1 MYNSSPTY
9 EINNNADS
17 NSKSL
22 KISQL
27 KSQLMQLEEEDK
39 AYNDLLQKYRQL
51 QNEYQLINEA
61 KLHLEY
67 EIRQKNETTN
77 KILNDLKA
85 QNMDLTNELNEK
97 ENIYKKLYAD
107 NTNLLRN
114 LEDRKKENENFCKA
128 IEENENMINHI
139 SQDKAQCEQDAMI
152 LNETSKKNESDIQ
165 NLCSQLDSL
174 KLKSRTQND
183 ELTKKN
189 LEMNNNQKCLNEVK
203 NDNANLNNQINMKI
217 STLETIQKQLSI
229 ANQSI
234 VEMQN
239 ELNNLEKSHSLG
251 LNQLENVKINYKNE
265 HEKRV
270 QVENDNV
277 RLEGILK
284 DREDNLNK
292 LSSLNGQLKSDRDQ
306 LLETKNKLISDLDKY
321 KNHIIIL
328 TEQTEKLTDELQ
340 RIIDEDSELYNLN
353 NSQIQRLQKVIYEN
367 KKLLSD
373 EISALN
379 SLENYG
385 DFVTPYY
392 SARNNY
398 YDSKSSSVDSYVMS
412 LFKKEKQNERK

>member
-1 MYNSSPTY
+1 MYNSSSTY
-9 EINNNADS
+9 EVNKNCEPCA
-17 NSKSL
+17 KSL

-27 KSQLMQLEEEDK
+27 KSQLIQLEEDDK

-67 EIRQKNETTN
+67 ELRQKNETTN

-107 NTNLLRN
+107 NTNLFRN
-114 LEDRKKENENFCKA
+114 LEDRKKENENFCKV
-128 IEENENMINHI
+128 IEENENMIKQIKDNHI
-139 SQDKAQCEQDAMI
+139 TQDKAQCEHDAML

-165 NLCSQLDSL
+165 TLCNQLDNL
-174 KLKSRTQND
+174 KLKSRSQND

-203 NDNANLNNQINMKI
+203 NDNANLNNQINLKI
-217 STLETIQKQLSI
+217 SSLETVQKQLNI

-251 LNQLENVKINYKNE
+251 LNQLEAVKINFKNE
-265 HEKRV
+265 HEKRI
-270 QVENDNV
+270 QAENDNV

-284 DREDNLNK
+284 DKEDNMNK
-292 LSSLNGQLKSDRDQ
+292 LSTLNGQLKSDRDQ
-306 LLETKNKLISDLDKY
+306 LLSTKNKLISDLDKY
-321 KNHIIIL
+321 KGHILIL

-353 NSQIQRLQKVIYEN
+353 SSQIQRLQKVIYEN

-373 EISALN
+373 EIAALN
-379 SLENYG
+379 ALENYVRNQSNYGNTINQNMEQNRKTYSLEN
-385 DFVTPYY
+385 
-392 SARNNY
+392 
-398 YDSKSSSVDSYVMS
+398 
-412 LFKKEKQNERK
+412 Q

>member
-1 MYNSSPTY
+1 MYNSCQEYSSS
-9 EINNNADS
+9 NNCDPCA
-17 NSKSL
+17 KSL

-27 KSQLMQLEEEDK
+27 KSQLVQLEEDDK

-67 EIRQKNETTN
+67 ELRQKNETTN

-107 NTNLLRN
+107 NTNLFRN
-114 LEDRKKENENFCKA
+114 LEERKKENENFCK
-128 IEENENMINHI
+128 IVEENENMINHI
-139 SQDKAQCEQDAMI
+139 TQDKAQCEHDAML

-165 NLCSQLDSL
+165 NLCNQLENL

-203 NDNANLNNQINMKI
+203 SDNANLNNQINLKI
-217 STLETIQKQLSI
+217 SSLDTIQKQLTI

-251 LNQLENVKINYKNE
+251 MSQLENIKINFKNE

-270 QVENDNV
+270 QAENDNV

-284 DREDNLNK
+284 DKEDNMNK
-292 LSSLNGQLKSDRDQ
+292 LSSINGQLKSDRDK
-306 LLETKNKLISDLDKY
+306 LLVTKNKLLDDLDKY
-321 KNHIIIL
+321 KNHIMVL

-373 EISALN
+373 EIAALN
-379 SLENYG
+379 ALENY
-385 DFVTPYY
+385 V
-392 SARNNY
+392 RNQNNY
-398 YDSKSSSVDSYVMS
+398 GTTMNQSVEQTRKTYSI
-412 LFKKEKQNERK
+412 QNQ

>member
-1 MYNSSPTY
+1 MYNSCQDYSTS
-9 EINNNADS
+9 NNCDPCA
-17 NSKSL
+17 KSL

-27 KSQLMQLEEEDK
+27 KSQLVQLEEDDK

-67 EIRQKNETTN
+67 ELRQKNETTN

-85 QNMDLTNELNEK
+85 QNMDLTNELTEK

-107 NTNLLRN
+107 NTNLFRN
-114 LEDRKKENENFCKA
+114 LEERKKENENFCKVV
-128 IEENENMINHI
+128 EENENMINHI
-139 SQDKAQCEQDAMI
+139 TQDKTQCEHDATL

-165 NLCSQLDSL
+165 TLCNQLENL
-174 KLKSRTQND
+174 KLKSRNQND

-203 NDNANLNNQINMKI
+203 NDNANLNNQINLKI
-217 STLETIQKQLSI
+217 SSLDTIQKQLNI

-234 VEMQN
+234 VDMQN
-239 ELNNLEKSHSLG
+239 ELNNLEKSHSLS
-251 LNQLENVKINYKNE
+251 LNQLENIKINFKNE

-270 QVENDNV
+270 QAENDNV

-284 DREDNLNK
+284 DKEDNLNK
-292 LSSLNGQLKSDRDQ
+292 LSSINGQLKSDRDK
-306 LLETKNKLISDLDKY
+306 LVVTKNKLIDDLDKY
-321 KNHIIIL
+321 KNHIMIL
-328 TEQTEKLTDELQ
+328 TDQTEKLTDELQ

-367 KKLLSD
+367 KKMLSD
-373 EISALN
+373 EIAALN
-379 SLENYG
+379 ALENYVRNQTNYG
-385 DFVTPYY
+385 TTLNQSVEQTRKTY
-392 SARNNY
+392 SINNN
-398 YDSKSSSVDSYVMS
+398 
-412 LFKKEKQNERK
+412 Q

>member
-1 MYNSSPTY
+1 MYNSCQEYTSS
-9 EINNNADS
+9 NNCDPCA
-17 NSKSL
+17 KSL

-27 KSQLMQLEEEDK
+27 KSQLVQLEEDDK

-67 EIRQKNETTN
+67 ELRQKNETTN

-107 NTNLLRN
+107 NTNLFRN
-114 LEDRKKENENFCKA
+114 LEERKKENENFCKVV
-128 IEENENMINHI
+128 EENENMINHI
-139 SQDKAQCEQDAMI
+139 TQDKAQCEHDAML
-152 LNETSKKNESDIQ
+152 LNETSKKNENDIQ
-165 NLCSQLDSL
+165 NLCNQLENL

-203 NDNANLNNQINMKI
+203 NDNANLNNQINLKI
-217 STLETIQKQLSI
+217 SSLDTIQKQLTI

-234 VEMQN
+234 VDMQN

-251 LNQLENVKINYKNE
+251 LNQLENIKINFKNE

-270 QVENDNV
+270 QAENDNV

-284 DREDNLNK
+284 DKEDNMNK
-292 LSSLNGQLKSDRDQ
+292 LSSINGQD
-306 LLETKNKLISDLDKY
+306 DLDKY
-321 KNHIIIL
+321 KNHIMIL

-353 NSQIQRLQKVIYEN
+353 NAQIQRLQKVIYEN
-367 KKLLSD
+367 KKMLSD
-373 EISALN
+373 EIAALN
-379 SLENYG
+379 ALENYVRNQTNYG
-385 DFVTPYY
+385 TTLNQSVEQNRKTY
-392 SARNNY
+392 SINNN
-398 YDSKSSSVDSYVMS
+398 
-412 LFKKEKQNERK
+412 Q

>member
-1 MYNSSPTY
+1 MYNSCQEYSSS
-9 EINNNADS
+9 NNCDPC
-17 NSKSL
+17 SKSL

-27 KSQLMQLEEEDK
+27 KSQLVQLEEDDK

-67 EIRQKNETTN
+67 ELRQKNETTN

-107 NTNLLRN
+107 NTNLFRN
-114 LEDRKKENENFCKA
+114 LEERKKENENFCK
-128 IEENENMINHI
+128 IVEENENMINHI
-139 SQDKAQCEQDAMI
+139 TQDKAQCEHDAML

-165 NLCSQLDSL
+165 NLCNQLENL

-189 LEMNNNQKCLNEVK
+189 LEMNNNQKCLNEIK
-203 NDNANLNNQINMKI
+203 SDNANLNNQINLKI
-217 STLETIQKQLSI
+217 SSLDTIQKQLTI

-251 LNQLENVKINYKNE
+251 MSQLENIKINFKNE

-270 QVENDNV
+270 QAENDNV

-284 DREDNLNK
+284 DKEDNMNK
-292 LSSLNGQLKSDRDQ
+292 LSSINGQLKSDRDK
-306 LLETKNKLISDLDKY
+306 LLVTKNKLLDDLDKY
-321 KNHIIIL
+321 KNHIMVL

-373 EISALN
+373 EIAALN
-379 SLENYG
+379 ALENY
-385 DFVTPYY
+385 V
-392 SARNNY
+392 RNQNNY
-398 YDSKSSSVDSYVMS
+398 GTTMNQSVEQTRKTYSI
-412 LFKKEKQNERK
+412 QNQ

>member
-1 MYNSSPTY
+1 MYNSCQEYSSS
-9 EINNNADS
+9 NNCDPC
-17 NSKSL
+17 SKSL

-27 KSQLMQLEEEDK
+27 KSQLVQLEEDDK

-67 EIRQKNETTN
+67 ELRQKNETTN

-85 QNMDLTNELNEK
+85 QNMDLTNELSEK

-107 NTNLLRN
+107 NTNLFRN
-114 LEDRKKENENFCKA
+114 LEERKKENENFCK
-128 IEENENMINHI
+128 IVEENENMINHI
-139 SQDKAQCEQDAMI
+139 TQDKAQCEHDAML

-165 NLCSQLDSL
+165 NLCNQLENL

-203 NDNANLNNQINMKI
+203 SDNANLNNQINLKI
-217 STLETIQKQLSI
+217 SSLDTIQKQLTI

-251 LNQLENVKINYKNE
+251 MSQLENIKINFKNE

-270 QVENDNV
+270 QAENDNV

-284 DREDNLNK
+284 DKEDNMNK
-292 LSSLNGQLKSDRDQ
+292 LSSINGQLKSDRDK
-306 LLETKNKLISDLDKY
+306 LLVTKNKLLDDLDKY
-321 KNHIIIL
+321 KNHIMVL

-353 NSQIQRLQKVIYEN
+353 ISQIQRLQKVIYEN

-373 EISALN
+373 EIAALN
-379 SLENYG
+379 ALENY
-385 DFVTPYY
+385 V
-392 SARNNY
+392 RNQNNY
-398 YDSKSSSVDSYVMS
+398 GTTMNQSVEQTRKTYSI
-412 LFKKEKQNERK
+412 QNQ

>member
-1 MYNSSPTY
+1 MYNSCQEYSSS
-9 EINNNADS
+9 NNCDPC
-17 NSKSL
+17 SKSL

-27 KSQLMQLEEEDK
+27 KSQLVQLEEDDK

-67 EIRQKNETTN
+67 ELRQKNETTN

-85 QNMDLTNELNEK
+85 QNMDLTNELSEK

-107 NTNLLRN
+107 NTNLFRN
-114 LEDRKKENENFCKA
+114 LEERKKENENFCK
-128 IEENENMINHI
+128 IVEENENMINHI
-139 SQDKAQCEQDAMI
+139 TQDKAQCEHDAML

-165 NLCSQLDSL
+165 NLCNQLENL

-189 LEMNNNQKCLNEVK
+189 LEMNNNQKCLNEIK
-203 NDNANLNNQINMKI
+203 NDNANLNNQINLKI
-217 STLETIQKQLSI
+217 SSLDTIQKQLTI

-251 LNQLENVKINYKNE
+251 MNQLENIKINFKNE

-270 QVENDNV
+270 QAENDNV

-284 DREDNLNK
+284 DKEDNMNK
-292 LSSLNGQLKSDRDQ
+292 LSSINGQLKSDRDK
-306 LLETKNKLISDLDKY
+306 LLVTKNKLLDDLDKY
-321 KNHIIIL
+321 KNHIMVL

-373 EISALN
+373 EIAALN
-379 SLENYG
+379 ALENY
-385 DFVTPYY
+385 V
-392 SARNNY
+392 RNQNNY
-398 YDSKSSSVDSYVMS
+398 GTTMNQSVEQTRKTYSI
-412 LFKKEKQNERK
+412 QNQ

>member
-1 MYNSSPTY
+1 MLDITF
-9 EINNNADS
+9 ILFG
-17 NSKSL
+17 SL
-22 KISQL
+22 IQNHCILFTLSFIL
-27 KSQLMQLEEEDK
+27 
-39 AYNDLLQKYRQL
+39 AYV
-51 QNEYQLINEA
+51 
-61 KLHLEY
+61 
-67 EIRQKNETTN
+67 
-77 KILNDLKA
+77 
-85 QNMDLTNELNEK
+85 
-97 ENIYKKLYAD
+97 
-107 NTNLLRN
+107 
-114 LEDRKKENENFCKA
+114 
-128 IEENENMINHI
+128 INHI
-139 SQDKAQCEQDAMI
+139 SQDKAQCEHDAMI
-152 LNETSKKNESDIQ
+152 LNETSKKNENDIQ
-165 NLCSQLDSL
+165 SLCSQLDNL
-174 KLKSRTQND
+174 KLKSRNQND

-203 NDNANLNNQINMKI
+203 NDNANLNNQINLKI

-234 VEMQN
+234 AEMQN

-270 QVENDNV
+270 QAENDNV

-379 SLENYG
+379 SLENYMRNQTNYG
-385 DFVTPYY
+385 ATINQSIEQSPKTY
-392 SARNNY
+392 S
-398 YDSKSSSVDSYVMS
+398 
-412 LFKKEKQNERK
+412 LQNE

>member
-1 MYNSSPTY
+1 MYNSCQEYSSS
-9 EINNNADS
+9 NNCDPC
-17 NSKSL
+17 SKSL

-27 KSQLMQLEEEDK
+27 KSQLVQLEEDDK

-67 EIRQKNETTN
+67 ELRQKNETTN

-107 NTNLLRN
+107 NTNLFRN
-114 LEDRKKENENFCKA
+114 LEERKKENENFCK
-128 IEENENMINHI
+128 IVEENENMINHI
-139 SQDKAQCEQDAMI
+139 TQDKAQCEHDAML

-165 NLCSQLDSL
+165 NLCNQLENL

-203 NDNANLNNQINMKI
+203 SDNANLNNQINLKI
-217 STLETIQKQLSI
+217 SSLDTIQKQLTI

-251 LNQLENVKINYKNE
+251 MSQLENIKINFKNE

-270 QVENDNV
+270 QAENDNV

-284 DREDNLNK
+284 DKEDNMNK
-292 LSSLNGQLKSDRDQ
+292 LSSINGQLKSDRDK
-306 LLETKNKLISDLDKY
+306 LLVTKNKLLDDLDKY
-321 KNHIIIL
+321 KNHIMVL

-379 SLENYG
+379 ALENY
-385 DFVTPYY
+385 V
-392 SARNNY
+392 RNQNNY
-398 YDSKSSSVDSYVMS
+398 GTTMNQSVEQTRKTYSI
-412 LFKKEKQNERK
+412 QNQ

>member
-1 MYNSSPTY
+1 MYNSCQEYTSS
-9 EINNNADS
+9 NNCDPCA
-17 NSKSL
+17 KSL

-27 KSQLMQLEEEDK
+27 KSQLVQLEEDDK

-67 EIRQKNETTN
+67 ELRQKNETTN

-107 NTNLLRN
+107 NTNLFRN
-114 LEDRKKENENFCKA
+114 LEERKKENENFCKVV
-128 IEENENMINHI
+128 EENENMINHI
-139 SQDKAQCEQDAMI
+139 TQDKAQCEHDAML
-152 LNETSKKNESDIQ
+152 LNETSKKNENDIQ
-165 NLCSQLDSL
+165 NLCNQLENL
-174 KLKSRTQND
+174 KLKSRAQND

-203 NDNANLNNQINMKI
+203 NDNANLNNQINLKI
-217 STLETIQKQLSI
+217 SSLDTIQKQLTI

-234 VEMQN
+234 VDMQN

-251 LNQLENVKINYKNE
+251 LNQLENIKKNFKNE

-270 QVENDNV
+270 QAENDNV

-284 DREDNLNK
+284 DKEDNMNK
-292 LSSLNGQLKSDRDQ
+292 LSGINGQLKADRDK
-306 LLETKNKLISDLDKY
+306 LVVTKNKLLDDLDKY
-321 KNHIIIL
+321 KNHIMIL

-353 NSQIQRLQKVIYEN
+353 NAQIQRLQKVIYEN
-367 KKLLSD
+367 KKMLSD
-373 EISALN
+373 EIAALN
-379 SLENYG
+379 ALENYVRNQTNYG
-385 DFVTPYY
+385 TTLNQSVEQNRKTY
-392 SARNNY
+392 SINNN
-398 YDSKSSSVDSYVMS
+398 
-412 LFKKEKQNERK
+412 Q

>member
-1 MYNSSPTY
+1 MYNSCQQY
-9 EINNNADS
+9 EINKSCDPCA
-17 NSKSL
+17 KSL

-27 KSQLMQLEEEDK
+27 KSQLVQLEEDDK

-67 EIRQKNETTN
+67 ELRQKNETTN
-77 KILNDLKA
+77 KILNDLKS

-114 LEDRKKENENFCKA
+114 LEERKKENENFCK
-128 IEENENMINHI
+128 IVEENENMINHI
-139 SQDKAQCEQDAMI
+139 TQDKAQCEHDAMV

-165 NLCSQLDSL
+165 NLCSQLENL
-174 KLKSRTQND
+174 KLKSRSQND

-203 NDNANLNNQINMKI
+203 SENANLNNQINLKI
-217 STLETIQKQLSI
+217 SSLDTIQKQLSI

-234 VEMQN
+234 VDMQN

-251 LNQLENVKINYKNE
+251 LNQLETLKINFKNE

-270 QVENDNV
+270 QAENDNV

-284 DREDNLNK
+284 DKEDNLNK
-292 LSSLNGQLKSDRDQ
+292 LSGINGQLKSDREQ
-306 LLETKNKLISDLDKY
+306 LSITKNKLISDLDKY
-321 KNHIIIL
+321 KNHIMIL

-379 SLENYG
+379 ALENYVRNQTNYG
-385 DFVTPYY
+385 STLNQSVEQTRKTY
-392 SARNNY
+392 S
-398 YDSKSSSVDSYVMS
+398 
-412 LFKKEKQNERK
+412 LQNQ

>member
-1 MYNSSPTY
+1 MYDSCATY
-9 EINNNADS
+9 EINRSPDCSA
-17 NSKSL
+17 KSL

-27 KSQLMQLEEEDK
+27 KSQLVQLEEDDK

-67 EIRQKNETTN
+67 ELKQKNETTN
-77 KILNDLKA
+77 KILNDLKC

-97 ENIYKKLYAD
+97 NTIYKKLYAD
-107 NTNLLRN
+107 NTNLFRN
-114 LEDRKKENENFCKA
+114 LEDRKKENENFIRTVA
-128 IEENENMINHI
+128 DNENMINHI
-139 SQDKAQCEQDAMI
+139 SQDKAQCEHDAMI
-152 LNETSKKNESDIQ
+152 LNDTSKKNENDIQ

-174 KLKSRTQND
+174 KLRSKSQND
-183 ELTKKN
+183 ELNAKN
-189 LEMNNNQKCLNEVK
+189 IEMNNNQKCLNEVK
-203 NDNANLNNQINMKI
+203 NDNANLNNQINLKI

-234 VEMQN
+234 AEMQN

-328 TEQTEKLTDELQ
+328 TEQIEKLTDELQ

-353 NSQIQRLQKVIYEN
+353 NSQIQRLEKVIYEN

-379 SLENYG
+379 SLENYMRNQANYG
-385 DFVTPYY
+385 ATINQSIEQSPKTY
-392 SARNNY
+392 SL
-398 YDSKSSSVDSYVMS
+398 K
-412 LFKKEKQNERK
+412 NE

>member
-379 SLENYG
+379 SLENYMRNQTNYG
-385 DFVTPYY
+385 ATINQSIEQSPKTY
-392 SARNNY
+392 SL
-398 YDSKSSSVDSYVMS
+398 K
-412 LFKKEKQNERK
+412 NE

>member
-270 QVENDNV
+270 QAENDNV

-379 SLENYG
+379 SLENYMRNQTNYG
-385 DFVTPYY
+385 ATINQSIEQSPKTY
-392 SARNNY
+392 S
-398 YDSKSSSVDSYVMS
+398 
-412 LFKKEKQNERK
+412 LQNE